1 LKYDAFLNKISMK
14 KYKIIVQKH
23 TLWIVASFLF
33 LWALNVNGQET
44 FPKNDVLDQR
54 PNTIA
59 ITNATI
65 IPAPGMIL
73 ENATLLI
80 RNEHIEKVLN
90 TRNVPLGYT
99 EIDAKGKYIYPSF
112 IDIFSTYGQPEVKIP
127 RRGSPYVKREQIQ
140 SSTSGPYNA
149 NEAIK
154 AEYNAS
160 EHFLIDKKQAQKL
173 RKQGFGLVTT
183 FRPDGIA
190 RGTASLVSLGENNE
204 NESMLKPKVATHFSF
219 DKGSSTQDFPIS
231 PMGRV
236 ALLRQTYYDA
246 QWYGQFEQKPFTDR
260 SLDAILETKSLPKIF
275 ETNGWLSTL
284 RANNIAK
291 EFNIDFIIKG
301 GGNEYQ
307 RIDDIKALNTTLI
320 IPLNFPEAYDV
331 SNPFVTQKIA
341 LADLKHW
348 ELAPSNPA
356 RLEEQGIEFA
366 ITSNGQKKIEG
377 FLTNL
382 KKAVN
387 YGLSPE
393 KALHSLTLL
402 PAKLLHQEDH
412 IGTLESGKLANF
424 LVASGDI
431 FDDNTVIY
439 ENWVQGKKHI
449 VNEDDDPS
457 MPGTY
462 SLSIDGEKASLTVK
476 EGKKGYNA
484 TLFYADSTQI
494 KADLKIDGAII
505 TIQFN
510 KDSESSYHLGGW
522 ISDEPEKMVLQ
533 GKGQRND
540 GKWVDWEA
548 TKPKEPSKKIKSQKK
563 QTPFKGEDLG
573 NVIYPFVAFGSAEQP
588 EQEDIL
594 IKNTTVW
601 TNEDD
606 GILTET
612 DVLLKDGKISQIGKN
627 IKASNTRAIDGKG
640 KHLTAGIIDEHSH
653 IALSAV
659 NDIATV
665 SAMVRMSDALD
676 SERINI
682 YRALAGGV
690 VAAQILHGSSDP
702 IGGQSALIKLRWGKN
717 PEGLLIKDAKPF
729 IKFALGEN
737 PKRSKS
743 APSIRFPRSL
753 MGLEQLYS
761 DVFTQALA
769 YKKNWQGYNG
779 LNKKDNAAKPRVDLV
794 HKVMLEVVEG
804 KRFISCHAYQQGE
817 MLMLMDVAERFDF
830 KINTFTH
837 VLEGYR
843 IADKM
848 LKHGVGGSTFSDKWN
863 FKWETRNAI
872 PYNATVMHKEG
883 VVTAVNSDSQE
894 TIRHL
899 NQEAAKSVKY
909 GNMSEEEAL
918 KLITLNPAKL
928 LHLDDTMGSISVGKS
943 ADVVLWSDNPLSI
956 YAKAEKTIIEGT
968 VYFDMERDDQLRKDI
983 KTERNRLV
991 NAMKNAIKTGANVQ
1005 RRISSSKPDF
1015 TCEYIGYQ
1023 N

>member
-1 LKYDAFLNKISMK
+1 MKIHNS
-14 KYKIIVQKH
+14 ITCKH
-23 TLWIVASFLF
+23 TFWIMLSFIILRV
-33 LWALNVNGQET
+33 LNVNGQET

-65 IPAPGMIL
+65 VYAPGMMVQ
-73 ENATLLI
+73 NATLLI
-80 RNEHIEKVLN
+80 RDEHIEKVAS

-112 IDIFSTYGQPEVKIP
+112 IDMFSTYGQPEVKIP
-127 RRGSPYVKREQIQ
+127 PRGNPYVKREQIQ
-140 SSTSGPYNA
+140 SNTKGPYNA

-160 EHFLIDKKQAQKL
+160 EHFLIDKKQAQQL
-173 RKQGFGLVTT
+173 RKQGFGLVTI

-204 NESMLKPKVATHFSF
+204 NKSMLKPKAAVHFSF
-219 DKGSSTQDFPIS
+219 DKGSSTQDYPIS

-246 QWYGQFEQKPFTDR
+246 QWYSQFEHKPFTDR

-275 ETNGWLSTL
+275 ETNGWLEAL
-284 RANNIAK
+284 RVQKIAK
-291 EFNIDFIIKG
+291 EFNIDYIIKG
-301 GGNEYQ
+301 GGDEYQ
-307 RIDDIKALNTTLI
+307 RIDDIKALNATLI

-356 RLEEQGIEFA
+356 RLEEQGVEFA
-366 ITSNGQKKIEG
+366 ITSNGQKKIED

-387 YGLSPE
+387 YGLSP
-393 KALHSLTLL
+393 KQALYSLTVL
-402 PAKLLHQEDH
+402 PAKLLYQEDH
-412 IGTLESGKLANF
+412 IGTLENGKLANF
-424 LVASGDI
+424 LMASGDI

-449 VNEDDDPS
+449 VNEEGDPS
-457 MPGTY
+457 IMGTY
-462 SLSIDGEKASLTVK
+462 ELSVDGEKASLSIK
-476 EGKKGYNA
+476 KGKKDYRA
-484 TLFYADSTQI
+484 TLFYPDSTEI
-494 KADLKIDGAII
+494 KTDLKMDGAMVSFE
-505 TIQFN
+505 FN
-510 KDSESSYHLGGW
+510 KGPDSFYRLGGW
-522 ISDEPEKMVLQ
+522 ISNEPEKTVLQ

-548 TKPKEPSKKIKSQKK
+548 TKLKEGSEDPTSQQKK
-563 QTPFKGEDLG
+563 TPLPKKELG
-573 NVIYPFVAFGSAEQP
+573 DVIFPFVAFGNPKQP
-588 EQEDIL
+588 KQEDIL
-594 IKNTTVW
+594 IKNATVW
-601 TNEDD
+601 TNEDA

-627 IKASNTRAIDGKG
+627 IKASNARTVDGKG

-659 NDIATV
+659 NEIATV
-665 SAMVRMSDALD
+665 SAMVRMSDVLD

-717 PEGLLIKDAKPF
+717 PEGLLIKEAKPF

-769 YKKNWQGYNG
+769 YKKNWQEFNASK
-779 LNKKDNAAKPRVDLV
+779 NKHNAIKPRVDLV
-794 HKVMLEVVEG
+794 NEVMLEVVEG

-848 LKHGVGGSTFSDKWN
+848 LEQGVGGSTFSDKWN

-918 KLITLNPAKL
+918 KLVTLNPAKL
-928 LHLDDTMGSISVGKS
+928 LHLDDTMGSITVGKS

-968 VYFDMERDDQLRKDI
+968 VYFDIEKDKQLRKAI
-983 KTERNRLV
+983 QTERNRIMDT
-991 NAMKNAIKTGANVQ
+991 MKNAINTGANVQ
-1005 RRISSSKPDF
+1005 PRISSSKPDF
-1015 TCEYIGYQ
+1015 TCEYVGKL

>member
-1 LKYDAFLNKISMK
+1 MIAFKYIAMKIHNSITCKYTFWIMVPFIFLR
-14 KYKIIVQKH
+14 
-23 TLWIVASFLF
+23 
-33 LWALNVNGQET
+33 ALNVNGQET

-54 PNTIA
+54 PNTVA

-65 IPAPGMIL
+65 IYAPGMMAQ
-73 ENATLLI
+73 NATLLI
-80 RNEHIEKVLN
+80 RDEHIEKVVS

-99 EIDAKGKYIYPSF
+99 EIDANGKYIYPSF
-112 IDIFSTYGQPEVKIP
+112 IDMFSTYGQPEVKIP
-127 RRGSPYVKREQIQ
+127 PRGNPYVKREQIQ
-140 SSTSGPYNA
+140 SNTKGPYNA

-154 AEYNAS
+154 AQYKAS
-160 EHFLIDKKQAQKL
+160 EHFLIDKKQAQQL
-173 RKQGFGLVTT
+173 RKQGFGFVTT

-204 NESMLKPKVATHFSF
+204 NESMLRPKVAVHFSF

-231 PMGRV
+231 PMGSM

-246 QWYGQFEQKPFTDR
+246 QWYGQFEHKPFIDQ
-260 SLDAILETKSLPKIF
+260 SLDAILETKKLPQIF
-275 ETNGWLSTL
+275 ETNGWLEAL
-284 RANNIAK
+284 RVQKIAK
-291 EFNIDFIIKG
+291 EFNNDYIIKG
-301 GGNEYQ
+301 GGDEYQ
-307 RIDDIKALNTTLI
+307 RIDEIKALNARLI
-320 IPLNFPEAYDV
+320 IPLNFPDAYDV
-331 SNPFVTQKIA
+331 SNPYETEKIT

-356 RLEEQGIEFA
+356 RLEAKGIEFA
-366 ITSNGQKKIEG
+366 ITAYGQKKIED
-377 FLTNL
+377 FLANL

-387 YGLSPE
+387 YGLSP
-393 KALHSLTLL
+393 KQALYSLTVL

-424 LVASGDI
+424 LMASGDI
-431 FDDNTVIY
+431 FDENTVIY
-439 ENWVQGKKHI
+439 ENWVQGKRYA
-449 VNEDDDPS
+449 VSQEDDPS
-457 MPGTY
+457 ILGTY
-462 SLSIDGEKASLTVK
+462 SLSIDGEKASLSIK
-476 EGKKGYNA
+476 KGKKDYRA
-484 TLFYADSTQI
+484 TLFYPDSTEI
-494 KADLKIDGAII
+494 KTDLKMDGAMVSFE
-505 TIQFN
+505 FN
-510 KDSESSYHLGGW
+510 KGPDSFYRLGGW
-522 ISDEPEKMVLQ
+522 ISNEPKKMVLQ

-548 TKPKEPSKKIKSQKK
+548 TKLKERSENIKSQKK
-563 QTPFKGEDLG
+563 ETPLRGKDLG

-588 EQEDIL
+588 GQEDIL

-601 TNEDD
+601 TNEDA

-627 IKASNTRAIDGKG
+627 IKASNTRIIDGKG
-640 KHLTAGIIDEHSH
+640 KHLTTGIIDEHSH

-659 NDIATV
+659 NEIATV
-665 SAMVRMSDALD
+665 SAMVRMTDVLD
-676 SERINI
+676 SERIQI

-717 PEGLLIKDAKPF
+717 PEGLLIKEAKPF

-743 APSIRFPRSL
+743 ASSIRFPRSL

-769 YKKNWQGYNG
+769 YKKNWQEFNA
-779 LNKKDNAAKPRVDLV
+779 LKNKDNAIKPRVDLV
-794 HKVMLEVVEG
+794 NKVMLEVVEG

-817 MLMLMDVAERFDF
+817 MLMLMDVTERFNF

-848 LKHGVGGSTFSDKWN
+848 LEHGVGGSTFSDKWN

-872 PYNATVMHKEG
+872 PYNASVMYKEG
-883 VVTAVNSDSQE
+883 IVTAVNSDSQE

-918 KLITLNPAKL
+918 KLVTLNPAKL
-928 LHLDDTMGSISVGKS
+928 LHLDDTMGSIKVGKS

-968 VYFDMERDDQLRKDI
+968 VYFDIEKDIQLRKDI
-983 KTERNRLV
+983 QTERNRIM
-991 NAMKNAIKTGANVQ
+991 NAMKNTINTGANVQ
-1005 RRISSSKPDF
+1005 PRISSSKPDF
-1015 TCEYIGYQ
+1015 TCEYVG
-1023 N
+1023 NLN

>member
-1 LKYDAFLNKISMK
+1 MIAFEYIAMKIHNS
-14 KYKIIVQKH
+14 ITCKH
-23 TLWIVASFLF
+23 TFWIMLSFIILRV
-33 LWALNVNGQET
+33 LNVNGQET

-65 IPAPGMIL
+65 VYAPGMMVQ
-73 ENATLLI
+73 NATLLI
-80 RNEHIEKVLN
+80 RDEHIEKVAS

-112 IDIFSTYGQPEVKIP
+112 IDMFSTYGQPEVKIP
-127 RRGSPYVKREQIQ
+127 PRGNPYVKREQIQ
-140 SSTSGPYNA
+140 SNTKGPYNA
-149 NEAIK
+149 NESIK
-154 AEYNAS
+154 AQYKAS
-160 EHFLIDKKQAQKL
+160 EHFLIDKKQAQQL
-173 RKQGFGLVTT
+173 RKQGFGFVTT

-204 NESMLKPKVATHFSF
+204 NESMLRPKVAVHFSF

-231 PMGRV
+231 PMGSM

-246 QWYGQFEQKPFTDR
+246 QWYGQFEHKPFIDQ
-260 SLDAILETKSLPKIF
+260 SLGAILETKKLPQIF
-275 ETNGWLSTL
+275 ETNGWLEAL
-284 RANNIAK
+284 RAYKIAK
-291 EFNIDFIIKG
+291 EFNIDYIIKG

-307 RIDDIKALNTTLI
+307 RIDEIKALKATFI

-331 SNPFVTQKIA
+331 SNPYEAQKIS

-366 ITSNGQKKIEG
+366 ITSNGQKKIEN

-382 KKAVN
+382 RKVVN
-387 YGLSPE
+387 YGLSP
-393 KALHSLTLL
+393 KQALYSLTVL

-412 IGTLESGKLANF
+412 VGTLESGKLANF
-424 LVASGDI
+424 LMASGDI

-439 ENWVQGKKHI
+439 ENWVQGKRYA
-449 VNEDDDPS
+449 VSQEEDPS

-462 SLSIDGEKASLTVK
+462 SLSIGGEKASLTVK

-484 TLFYADSTQI
+484 TLFYADSTEI
-494 KADLKIDGAII
+494 KTDLKMDGAMVSFE
-505 TIQFN
+505 FN
-510 KDSESSYHLGGW
+510 KGPDSFYRLGGW
-522 ISDEPEKMVLQ
+522 ISNEPEKTVLQ

-548 TKPKEPSKKIKSQKK
+548 TKPKEGSEDPTSQQKK
-563 QTPFKGEDLG
+563 TPLQKKELG
-573 NVIYPFVAFGSAEQP
+573 DVMFPFVAFGSAEQP
-588 EQEDIL
+588 GQEDIL

-601 TNEDD
+601 TNEDA

-627 IKASNTRAIDGKG
+627 IKASNTRIIDGKG
-640 KHLTAGIIDEHSH
+640 KHLTTGIIDEHSH

-659 NDIATV
+659 NEIATV
-665 SAMVRMSDALD
+665 SAMVRMSDVLD

-717 PEGLLIKDAKPF
+717 PEGLLIKEAKPF

-769 YKKNWQGYNG
+769 YKKNWQGYNA
-779 LNKKDNAAKPRVDLV
+779 LKKKDNAVKPREDLV

-817 MLMLMDVAERFDF
+817 MLMLMDVAERFNF

-848 LKHGVGGSTFSDKWN
+848 LEHGVGGSTFSDKWN

-909 GNMSEEEAL
+909 GNMSEEDAL
-918 KLITLNPAKL
+918 KLVTLNPAKL
-928 LHLDDTMGSISVGKS
+928 LHLDDTMGSITIGKS

-968 VYFDMERDDQLRKDI
+968 VYFDIEKDKQLRKAI
-983 KTERNRLV
+983 QTERNRIMDT
-991 NAMKNAIKTGANVQ
+991 MKNAIKTGAHVQ
-1005 RRISSSKPDF
+1005 PRISSSKPDF
-1015 TCEYIGYQ
+1015 TCEYVGKL